1 MQGLHGGINRGL
13 FSLCRGR
20 TGFRCLA
27 PKQCKESF
35 SICRTFA
42 ANAAVLEK
50 QEQTSNSPGFGGLGL
65 GDDLLQAVAELR
77 LSSPTEIQ
85 VSWPTVELN
94 SNIISAF

>member
-1 MQGLHGGINRGL
+1 M
-13 FSLCRGR
+13 CRGQ
-20 TGFRCLA
+20 TGVRCLA

-42 ANAAVLEK
+42 ANAAVLER
-50 QEQTSNSPGFGGLGL
+50 QEPPSHSPGFGGLGL

-85 VSWPTVELN
+85 VSWPIADLN
-94 SNIISAF
+94 SKIISAF